1 MKIKTLVERRVSKG
15 VSALALLVLPSV
27 TIPMSGQSPKLA
39 NVNITSVSSVTLAPQ
54 IRPMP
59 VKPRMRFMK
68 QMASKFSGMA
78 SWYGKAL
85 QGHRTASGERFDFNE
100 LTACHRTL
108 PFGTLVR
115 VTNMKNRE
123 SVIVRITDRGVLN
136 ADRVI
141 DLSAAAA
148 DKIGMLRMG
157 VAPVHLS
164 VVPAS

>member
-1 MKIKTLVERRVSKG
+1 MTIKNTIERHLSKG

-27 TIPMSGQSPKLA
+27 AIPMSGQTPKLA
-39 NVNITSVSSVTLAPQ
+39 NPNATSVSSLTLSPLV
-54 IRPMP
+54 RPMAL
-59 VKPRMRFMK
+59 KPRMRFIK
-68 QMASKFSGMA
+68 QVASKFSGMA
-78 SWYGKAL
+78 SWYGRAL
-85 QGHRTASGERFDFNE
+85 QGHRTASGEPFDMNE

-115 VTNMKNRE
+115 VTNTKNRE

-136 ADRVI
+136 ADRII

-157 VAPVHLS
+157 VAPVRLS
-164 VVPAS
+164 VIPAS